1 MQNWI
6 HEDLL
11 LLSFLPSFSS
21 EEGSRVVMRAR
32 EHGQNILLLD
42 EPFAKFFLGH
52 ELFLVV
58 LADEV
63 ELARDLVETE
73 ARQVPRPNAALDH
86 FLGDPVSHAHPHI
99 EVPLGCAL
107 GPSTKTAGE
116 SLP

>member
-1 MQNWI
+1 
-6 HEDLL
+6 
-11 LLSFLPSFSS
+11 
-21 EEGSRVVMRAR
+21 MRAR

-52 ELFLVV
+52 ELYLVV
-58 LADEV
+58 LAEEV
-63 ELARDLVETE
+63 ELPRHLVETE
-73 ARQVPRPNAALDH
+73 ARQEPRPNAALDH